1 MMVRLSTCVFL
12 VSLLLAASCVRR
24 TSVQNFGLPA
34 APRSV
39 KSPDASLRAIFQQQT
54 KGAFDPLT
62 DDARVQS
69 LKARVK
75 ANKSDSAARLEL
87 AALYESYRFYD
98 EALEQYRSA
107 LELDG
112 APAEQSILGVI
123 RCDQALGRTW
133 QAIPLL
139 EQFVKE
145 SPSAT
150 VWNALGLLYNSAG
163 NPSAGESALRAAVA
177 ASAESDQL
185 HNNLGYTLLLRNKL
199 EAAEAEFRKAL
210 ELNPKSATTHNN
222 FGVLL
227 ARRGD
232 LEGALEQFE
241 FAADDATAHN
251 NLAVVLLEM
260 GKYEQSREQ
269 LVKAL
274 AIRHY
279 FAPALANFKL
289 VQERIRERAEAQ
301 KAGRLPQSNVR
312 VASAEQEAS
321 QLKDPEER

>member
-12 VSLLLAASCVRR
+12 VSLLLPASCVRR

-75 ANKSDSAARLEL
+75 ANKTDIAARLEL

-98 EALEQYRSA
+98 EALEQYTSA
-107 LELDG
+107 LELGG

-139 EQFVKE
+139 EQFAKE

-163 NPSAGESALRAAVA
+163 NASAGESALRAAVA
-177 ASAESDQL
+177 ASAESD
-185 HNNLGYTLLLRNKL
+185 
-199 EAAEAEFRKAL
+199 
-210 ELNPKSATTHNN
+210 
-222 FGVLL
+222 
-227 ARRGD
+227 
-232 LEGALEQFE
+232 
-241 FAADDATAHN
+241 
-251 NLAVVLLEM
+251 
-260 GKYEQSREQ
+260 
-269 LVKAL
+269 
-274 AIRHY
+274 
-279 FAPALANFKL
+279 
-289 VQERIRERAEAQ
+289 
-301 KAGRLPQSNVR
+301 
-312 VASAEQEAS
+312 
-321 QLKDPEER
+321 